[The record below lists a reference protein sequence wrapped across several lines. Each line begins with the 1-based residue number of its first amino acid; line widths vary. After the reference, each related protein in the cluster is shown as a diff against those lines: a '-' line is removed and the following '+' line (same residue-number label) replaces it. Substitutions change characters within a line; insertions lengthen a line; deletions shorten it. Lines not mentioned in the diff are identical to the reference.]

1 MWLLLSEFKPTSYT
15 NAPEWML
22 NCYKRQSS
30 HEAALI
36 KGKEVSPEPLPH
48 LVEAQEVLNGG
59 GGVEEHPVSHHG

>member
-1 MWLLLSEFKPTSYT
+1 
-15 NAPEWML
+15 ML
-22 NCYKRQSS
+22 DCYKRQGS
-30 HEAALI
+30 HEASLI